1 MEQQLD
7 LFEDDLHC
15 EVCNRPLPANS
26 KGTICTFCAEQM
38 LFSEVKDY
46 IRENDVTEYD
56 VTVHFDIPI
65 QQVKRWIREG
75 RIEYKTKEPST
86 IRMHCVVCGAP
97 VAFGTVCAKCLRQQ
111 NTSGHSK
118 TLELDPSRMRYLDEF

>member
-46 IRENDVTEYD
+46 IRDG
-56 VTVHFDIPI
+56 
-65 QQVKRWIREG
+65 IRCC
-75 RIEYKTKEPST
+75 ST
-86 IRMHCVVCGAP
+86 FRYSDSAGETMDP
-97 VAFGTVCAKCLRQQ
+97 RGTDRV
-111 NTSGHSK
+111 
-118 TLELDPSRMRYLDEF
+118 

>member
-56 VTVHFDIPI
+56 VAVHFDIPI

-86 IRMHCVVCGAP
+86 IRMQILKLQILP
-97 VAFGTVCAKCLRQQ
+97 LLLSFLPYQ
-111 NTSGHSK
+111 NS
-118 TLELDPSRMRYLDEF
+118 YYNF